1 MISVCIRNKI
11 KTKINKIPIIRLCH
25 NYTTNTMI
33 LEVIREMILEVIPH
47 YAPTRLGTRTDQFSM
62 MSYEWLLVK
71 WFGK

>member
-1 MISVCIRNKI
+1 M
-11 KTKINKIPIIRLCH
+11 LCH